1 MVDMFHVY
9 LRQTAKIP
17 EDQARIN
24 NVLKVERNFKTYTEE
39 DTKMLRQSPED
50 FRISNGIFILF
61 LFLSICYEQVLP
73 CFLIEIRKILSLVLR
88 VGV

>member
-39 DTKMLRQSPED
+39 DTKTLRQSPED
-50 FRISNGIFILF
+50 FRISNGIFIVF
-61 LFLSICYEQVLP
+61 LFFVYMLWTSVAVFP
-73 CFLIEIRKILSLVLR
+73 HKN
-88 VGV
+88 